1 MNEPISALHMWM
13 EMEEEMER
21 LRNALKHIA
30 SRYEESESALTW
42 MTAWA
47 MHSDAIQAL
56 EEGYEFGD
64 RGYNERRSNSA
75 TT

>member
-1 MNEPISALHMWM
+1 MNEQELRK
-13 EMEEEMER
+13 ENER

-30 SRYEESESALTW
+30 SRYEESAYRGHPPWEL
-42 MTAWA
+42 AWA

-56 EEGYEFGD
+56 EEDYEFGD

-75 TT
+75 TP

>member
-1 MNEPISALHMWM
+1 
-13 EMEEEMER
+13 MEELREENER

-30 SRYEESESALTW
+30 SRYEESEHAPTW

-56 EEGYEFGD
+56 EEDYEFGD
-64 RGYNERRSNSA
+64 RGYDERREE
-75 TT
+75 